1 MQRCLRELWLL
12 LALNNIHLTS
22 RQISGK
28 ANSLVD
34 ALSCYHLDDA
44 HVAYVEHAIATL
56 DLRQVFPED
65 SMFTFTV
72 D

>member
-12 LALNNIHLTS
+12 LALNNIHLNARHS
-22 RQISGK
+22 SGK
-28 ANSLVD
+28 ANRLAD
-34 ALSCYHLDDA
+34 ALSRYHLDDA
-44 HVAYVEHAIATL
+44 HVAYLEHAIATL
-56 DLRQVFPED
+56 DLCQVFPED